1 MYNYPRLPKKSPS
14 YCTYIFVII
23 DAIFTIVFTFL
34 SIRGFMI
41 PFILIGI
48 FKGLTIYNFFISLK
62 HPEWIKSN
70 RKYYLTIPVFNLC
83 LCLLLFFL
91 SVYLFISL
99 LFKSHVTELDII
111 ICFILFVP
119 SVILSIPGLL
129 NLLYIVELINSETT
143 YGCIPQIMYSQLDFK
158 YTMN

>member
-70 RKYYLTIPVFNLC
+70 RKYYLTISIFNLS
-83 LCLLLFFL
+83 LCLLFL
-91 SVYLFISL
+91 LSSIYMFISF
-99 LFKSHVTELDII
+99 LFKHITELELI
-111 ICFILFVP
+111 ICYIAFG
-119 SVILSIPGLL
+119 LSIILLISGLL
-129 NLLYIVELINSETT
+129 NLLCILELINSETA
-143 YGCIPQIMYSQLDFK
+143 YARIPQIMHSHPDFR